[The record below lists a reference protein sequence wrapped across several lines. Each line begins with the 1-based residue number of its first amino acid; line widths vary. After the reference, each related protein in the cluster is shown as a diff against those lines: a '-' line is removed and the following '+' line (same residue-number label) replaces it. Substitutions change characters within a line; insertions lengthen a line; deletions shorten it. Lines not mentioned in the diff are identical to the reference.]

1 MVSEATGDSEMASVE
16 EGEFLRFALFYR
28 LLHMLM
34 LSSFILLVLTG
45 IPLHFSDAP
54 WALPLIRLLGGAKMA
69 SVLHRFGAVI
79 MFVYAALFVAHIG
92 RLWLV
97 RQEKGLFWG
106 PDSLVFQPADWWDF
120 MHHLRWFVG
129 RGERPKFERWTYWE
143 KFDFWADAWG
153 VLVLGTTGLILWF
166 PVLFTT
172 ILPGWAINLALIIHS
187 IEALL
192 ALSFIFLIHFFSAN
206 LRPGKFPVDLVIFT
220 GRISRAE
227 LRQERPLWYERL
239 VRLGRASFTTP
250 PVPCGV
256 RRAAK
261 IFALSALSIGLGTV
275 LLVLLTAFIGFLYS

>member
-1 MVSEATGDSEMASVE
+1 MASEQSEADVRTGLKE
-16 EGEFLRFALFYR
+16 EEFLRFALFYR
-28 LLHMLM
+28 ILHMLM
-34 LSSFILLVLTG
+34 LSSFLLLVLTG

-54 WALPLIRLLGGAKMA
+54 WALPLIRLLGGPVMA
-69 SVLHRFGAVI
+69 AVLHRLGAVM
-79 MFVYAALFVAHIG
+79 MFGYAALFIAHIG
-92 RLWLV
+92 YRWLV
-97 RQEKGLFWG
+97 QREKGLFWG

-120 MHHLRWFVG
+120 LYHVRWFVG
-129 RGERPKFERWTYWE
+129 RGERPTFERWTYWE

-166 PVLFTT
+166 PVLFTR

-220 GRISRAE
+220 GRMSRAE

-239 VRLGRASFTTP
+239 ERLGRASFTTP
-250 PVPCGV
+250 LTPPGV
-256 RRAAK
+256 HRAAK

-275 LLVLLTAFIGFLYS
+275 LLVLVTVFIGLFYG